1 MNYKQWENP
10 SLEQLGILFLITLN
24 LVALSRI
31 LTELPVIGVI
41 LLVAETALVSF
52 LFGIKA
58 GLDK

>member
-10 SLEQLGILFLITLN
+10 SIEQLGILFLITLN
-24 LVALSRI
+24 VVALSRI

>member
-1 MNYKQWENP
+1 MNYRQWENP
-10 SLEQLGILFLITLN
+10 SIEQLGILFLITLN
-24 LVALSRI
+24 VVALSRI